1 MKNLRPEINF
11 KGCGGLTDA
20 FDDVLKSAYNITDDE
35 YDFIAGEATDEE
47 LGIVLD
53 SMDGSKVSFSLRRQA
68 LEIRNKYLKLF
79 KETEW
84 DI

>member
-35 YDFIAGEATDEE
+35 YDFIAGEATDYE
-47 LGIVLD
+47 LGLFLD
-53 SMDGSKVSFSLRRQA
+53 GLDGSKAPFSLRRKA
-68 LEIRNKYLKLF
+68 LEVRNKYLKLF

>member
-1 MKNLRPEINF
+1 MKNLRPEVII
-11 KGCGGLTDA
+11 KGHGGLTDA
-20 FDDVLKSAYNITDDE
+20 FDDVFKAAYNITDDE
-35 YDFIAGEATDEE
+35 YDFIAGEASDEE